1 MKLITEL
8 NEDVEIISEASLE
21 EGADGKKNMYIKGVF
36 LQSAIKNRNG
46 RIYPEEIMDREVG
59 RYIKEQVTK
68 NRAVGELNH
77 PQGPQI
83 NPERISHKIVELTKD
98 GTNWVG
104 KAMLTSTPCGNIA
117 KGLIESGVQLG
128 VSSRG
133 MGTLKMNK
141 QGINEVQNDFKLAT
155 AADIVFD
162 PSAPDAFVNGIMEGV
177 EFWYDD
183 TGVLHKQELAEQA
196 KKSIEEAIRSRQLN
210 EAKKLKAF
218 MNYMESI
225 TKRI

>member
-8 NEDVEIISEASLE
+8 NEDVEILTEATLE
-21 EGADGKKNMYIKGVF
+21 EGANGKKNMYIKGIF
-36 LQSAIKNRNG
+36 LQSSIKNRNG
-46 RIYPEEIMDREVG
+46 RIYPEEIMDNEVG
-59 RYIKEQVTK
+59 RYIKEQVSK

-98 GTNWVG
+98 GTNWMG
-104 KAMLTSTPCGNIA
+104 KAMITSTPMGDVA
-117 KGLIESGVQLG
+117 RGLIESGVQLG

-141 QGINEVQNDFKLAT
+141 QGINEVQSDFKLAT

-177 EFWYDD
+177 EWVWK
-183 TGVLHKQELAEQA
+183 GNELVAE
-196 KKSIEEAIRSRQLN
+196 KVEDIIERETKSRALN
-210 EAKKLKAF
+210 EQKKLYLFAKF
-218 MNYMESI
+218 LESM
-225 TKRI
+225 K

>member
-8 NEDVEIISEASLE
+8 NEDVEIITETTLE
-21 EGADGKKNMYIKGVF
+21 EENGKKNLYIKGVF

-46 RIYPEEIMDREVG
+46 RMYPEEIMDKEVG
-59 RYIKEQVTK
+59 RYIKEQVGK

-77 PQGPQI
+77 PSGPQI

-98 GTNWVG
+98 GTNWTG
-104 KAMLTSTPCGNIA
+104 KAMITATPMGDVA
-117 KGLIESGVQLG
+117 RGLIESGVQLG

-141 QGINEVQNDFKLAT
+141 QGINEVQEDFKLAT

-177 EFWYDD
+177 EWVWKNN
-183 TGVLHKQELAEQA
+183 VLVAEETE
-196 KKSIEEAIRSRQLN
+196 KYIEEQVRSRKLN
-210 EAKKLKAF
+210 EKKKLYIFEKF
-218 MNYMESI
+218 LKNL
-225 TKRI
+225 K

>member
-8 NEDVEIISEASLE
+8 NEDVEILTEATLE
-21 EGADGKKNMYIKGVF
+21 EGSGGKKNLYIKGVF

-46 RIYPEEIMDREVG
+46 RMYPEEIMDKEVG
-59 RYIKEQVTK
+59 RYIKEQVGK

-104 KAMLTSTPCGNIA
+104 KAMITSTPCGDVA

-141 QGINEVQNDFKLAT
+141 QGINEVQQDFKLAT

-177 EFWYDD
+177 EWVWK
-183 TGVLHKQELAEQA
+183 GNELIAERVEDI
-196 KKSIEEAIRSRQLN
+196 IERETKSRQLN
-210 EAKKLKAF
+210 EQKKLYLFSKF
-218 MNYMESI
+218 LE
-225 TKRI
+225 TLK